1 MIETI
6 LISISVI
13 MMVIGA
19 FFSLFAALGILRLPD
34 VFSRAHASGKASTL
48 GVMLIL
54 TGVLIYFIGKDGHF
68 NVQLLLGIIFIFI
81 TGPLAG
87 HLVSRSAYYMGVR
100 PSERTV
106 RDDLKD
112 AK

>member
-1 MIETI
+1 
-6 LISISVI
+6 

-19 FFSLFAALGILRLPD
+19 CFSFFAALGILRLPD

-54 TGVLIYFIGKDGHF
+54 LGVLIYFIAKEGHF

-100 PSERTV
+100 PSERTI

>member
-13 MMVIGA
+13 MMVAGA
-19 FFSLFAALGILRLPD
+19 FFSFFAALGILRLPD
-34 VFSRAHASGKASTL
+34 VYSRAHASGKASTL

-87 HLVSRSAYYMGVR
+87 HLVSRSAYYMGVK
-100 PSERTV
+100 PTDRTL